1 MRCVMG
7 GPAGPTTAG
16 YEEAIAIFDF
26 FKQLQSL
33 SPFRGRY
40 ATRFNEACINTRADY
55 LPPTAAT
62 DFIAA
67 SSDKPT
73 VKYPPHART
82 DVGRRCLLSSPPRP
96 IFTDPCNRILWKR
109 ERKK

>member
-7 GPAGPTTAG
+7 GPAGSTTAG

-82 DVGRRCLLSSPPRP
+82 DVGRRCLLPSGQFLP
-96 IFTDPCNRILWKR
+96 IRAIEFCGKEK